1 MIKNVVND
9 IRFHTF
15 SFDIIFHIFSNVSVI
30 DFEQVNVCQEWYYPE
45 FAILFKLAMFRLKR
59 QFVEVFKVV
68 RSIFWFTL

>member
-15 SFDIIFHIFSNVSVI
+15 SFDIIFHIFSVSVI

-68 RSIFWFTL
+68 RSIF

>member
-15 SFDIIFHIFSNVSVI
+15 SFDIIHIFSNVSVI
-30 DFEQVNVCQEWYYPE
+30 DFEQVNVCQEWYYTE

-68 RSIFWFTL
+68 RSIF

>member
-15 SFDIIFHIFSNVSVI
+15 SFDIFHIFSNVSVI

-68 RSIFWFTL
+68 RSIF